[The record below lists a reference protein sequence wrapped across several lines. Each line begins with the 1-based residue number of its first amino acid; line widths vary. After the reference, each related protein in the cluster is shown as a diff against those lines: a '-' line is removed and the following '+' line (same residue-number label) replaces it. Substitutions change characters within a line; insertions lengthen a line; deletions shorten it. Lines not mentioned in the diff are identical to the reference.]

1 MAGTGKSTIARTVA
15 DEYYKQKRLGASFF
29 FSRGGGDVSHAGKF
43 FTTIAWQLAKT
54 SPALDRHICE
64 AIADHKDI
72 ASQTLRD
79 QWNQLIFRPLSKLKA
94 GPPYSSLVLVIDA
107 LDECEGDND
116 IRLILRLLAEADGL
130 KTKRLRIF
138 VTSRPEIPIRFGFR
152 TMPEILHHD
161 LALHKISR
169 TTLDRDISIFF
180 RDKFREIRDDFGN
193 LPTDWPGD
201 QKIRLLVKQ
210 ADGLFIYAATMC
222 RFIKDDEQ
230 WPPQDLLGLLV
241 RDNGSSPPP
250 ELKHDITCGSPTREL
265 DEMYTRILQH
275 SFRKVGERHDKKN
288 LADIFKQVIG
298 SLTILY
304 EPLSAASLSKLLSV
318 RQEVVDVRVRHL
330 HSVLIVPDGEDY
342 PIRLLH
348 PSFRD
353 FLHDKQRC
361 HDELFWV
368 DEKKAHAA
376 IVDSCLCVMSRLKR
390 DICCLRK
397 PSALASMVK
406 SDKVER
412 YLPVELQYACRYW
425 VEHLLKSKL
434 QLYNDDHIHVFL
446 RQHLIHWLEALS
458 LMGKTSEGVL
468 AITSLESIV
477 VVSKLTANFNSSL
490 QSKSKK
496 SPGFYTFI
504 HDAKRFALYNRSII
518 EEAPLQIYCSALV
531 FAPEM
536 SLVRKQFK
544 GQIPSWITGLP
555 IVQKEWSSALQTL
568 EGHLDWVNAVAF
580 SPDGRL
586 VASASYDSTVRLW
599 GSATGAALQTLEG
612 HLDSVNAVAFSP
624 DNRLVASAS
633 NDSTVKLWD
642 SATGAA
648 LQTLEGH
655 PGITNAVAFSPDSRL
670 VASASLGSTIRLWD
684 SATGAA
690 LQTLEGHSDFV
701 NAVAFSPDSRLVAS
715 ASNDSTVRLWD
726 SATGAALQTLEGH
739 LDSVNAVAFSLDGRL
754 VASASD
760 DSTVRLWDSAT
771 GAALQTLEG
780 HSSLIKAVAFS
791 PDGRLVASASHDSTV
806 RLWDSATGAA
816 LQTLEGHSDW
826 VNAVAFS
833 PDSRLV
839 ASASLDSTVRL
850 WDSVTRAALQ
860 TLEGHSCFIKAV
872 AFSPDGRLVAS
883 ASHDSA
889 IRLWD
894 SVTGAALQTLEG
906 HSGFVNAVAFS
917 PDGRLVVSAS
927 RDNTI
932 RLWDS
937 VTGAALQTL
946 ESHSSLIKAVAFSPD
961 GRLVVSA
968 SRDNTVR
975 LWDSATGA
983 ALQTLEGHSDSVNA
997 IAFTPDSRLVAS
1009 ASCDSTVRLWDSVTG
1024 AALQTLEGHSGFVNA
1039 VAISP
1044 DGGLAASAS
1053 DDSTVR
1059 LWNSA
1064 TGAALQTVEVGVVIR
1079 SLSFSSDGLYLE
1091 IDRRQLDIS
1100 SLFSSNIVLQLNFV
1114 RELFVNKAWVAY
1126 NMDNVL
1132 WLPSDYRATCSAIQS
1147 NVLVLGHASGRV
1159 TFFKFN
1165 LVNIPL

>member
-1 MAGTGKSTIARTVA
+1 MFLHCRNKPDLLKLLPPAALAAFNSYDKQHDPLCLPDTRVDVLKQITAWADGSDGRCIFWLNGMAGTGKSTIARTVA
-15 DEYYKQKRLGASFF
+15 DEYYEQKRLGASFF

-43 FTTIAWQLAKT
+43 FTTIAWQLAKI
-54 SPALDRHICE
+54 SPALNRHICE

-116 IRLILRLLAEADGL
+116 IQLILRLLAEADGL
-130 KTKRLRIF
+130 KTKQLRIF
-138 VTSRPEIPIRFGFR
+138 VTSRPEIPIRFGFH
-152 TMPEILHHD
+152 TMPKILHHD

-193 LPTDWPGD
+193 LPIDWPGD

-230 WPPQDLLGLLV
+230 WPPQDLLDILV
-241 RDNGSSPPP
+241 RDDDSSRPP

-298 SLTILY
+298 SLTILC
-304 EPLSAASLSKLLSV
+304 EPLSAASLSKLLPV

-330 HSVLIVPDGEDY
+330 HSVLIVPDSEDY

-390 DICCLRK
+390 DICCLHK

-434 QLYNDDHIHVFL
+434 QLYDDDHIHAFL
-446 RQHLIHWLEALS
+446 RQHLLHWLEALS
-458 LMGKTSEGVL
+458 LMGKTSEGIL

-477 VVSKLTANFNSSL
+477 VVSKLTANFDSSL
-490 QSKSKK
+490 HSTSKK
-496 SPGFYTFI
+496 SSGFYTFI
-504 HDAKRFALYNRSII
+504 HDAKRFALYYRPII

-568 EGHLDWVNAVAF
+568 EGHSKSVNAVAF

-586 VASASYDSTVRLW
+586 VASASYDNTV
-599 GSATGAALQTLEG
+599 
-612 HLDSVNAVAFSP
+612 
-624 DNRLVASAS
+624 
-633 NDSTVKLWD
+633 
-642 SATGAA
+642 
-648 LQTLEGH
+648 
-655 PGITNAVAFSPDSRL
+655 
-670 VASASLGSTIRLWD
+670 RLWD

-690 LQTLEGHSDFV
+690 LQTLEGHLYSVDAVAFSPDGRLVASASKDSTVRLWDSTTGAVLQTLKGHSGSV
-701 NAVAFSPDSRLVAS
+701 NAVAFSLDGRLVAS

-739 LDSVNAVAFSLDGRL
+739 SNSVN
-754 VASASD
+754 
-760 DSTVRLWDSAT
+760 
-771 GAALQTLEG
+771 
-780 HSSLIKAVAFS
+780 AVAFS
-791 PDGRLVASASHDSTV
+791 PDGRLVASASKDSTV
-806 RLWDSATGAA
+806 KLWDSATGAA

-833 PDSRLV
+833 PD
-839 ASASLDSTVRL
+839 
-850 WDSVTRAALQ
+850 
-860 TLEGHSCFIKAV
+860 
-872 AFSPDGRLVAS
+872 GRLVAS
-883 ASHDSA
+883 ASS
-889 IRLWD
+889 
-894 SVTGAALQTLEG
+894 
-906 HSGFVNAVAFS
+906 
-917 PDGRLVVSAS
+917 
-927 RDNTI
+927 
-932 RLWDS
+932 
-937 VTGAALQTL
+937 
-946 ESHSSLIKAVAFSPD
+946 
-961 GRLVVSA
+961 
-968 SRDNTVR
+968 
-975 LWDSATGA
+975 
-983 ALQTLEGHSDSVNA
+983 
-997 IAFTPDSRLVAS
+997 
-1009 ASCDSTVRLWDSVTG
+1009 DSTVRLWGSATG

-1044 DGGLAASAS
+1044 DGRQAASSS

-1059 LWNSA
+1059 LWDLA
-1064 TGAALQTVEVGVVIR
+1064 TGAALQTVEVDVVIR

-1100 SLFSSNIVLQLNFV
+1100 SLFSSNIVPRLNFV
-1114 RELFVNKAWVAY
+1114 RELSVNKAWVAY
-1126 NMDNVL
+1126 KMDNVL
-1132 WLPSDYRATCSAIQS
+1132 WLPSDYRARCSAIQS

-1159 TFFKFN
+1159 TFFEFN
-1165 LVNIPL
+1165 LANIPL